1 MVALLNL
8 GMLEIGLILV
18 VAVLVFGRDLPSAA
32 VQAAGTLQKLR
43 RALADM
49 RRETGIDEELRRARR
64 EFEQAVPRDA
74 ARAARPTRVEA
85 PRVVE
90 HKPAVV
96 VEPAQPPE
104 AQPPAPPS
112 SPARPASGEQPH

>member
-1 MVALLNL
+1 MLALLNL
-8 GMLEIGLILV
+8 GMFEIGLILV

-32 VQAAGTLQKLR
+32 VQAAATLQKLR

-74 ARAARPTRVEA
+74 ARPTHVGATRI
-85 PRVVE
+85 VE
-90 HKPAVV
+90 HKPAA
-96 VEPAQPPE
+96 VETPE
-104 AQPPAPPS
+104 AQRLAPPS
-112 SPARPASGEQPH
+112 SPARPASGEEPH

>member
-1 MVALLNL
+1 MLALLNL
-8 GMLEIGLILV
+8 GMFEIGLILV

-74 ARAARPTRVEA
+74 ARAARPTRA
-85 PRVVE
+85 GATRIVE
-90 HKPAVV
+90 HEPGAAV
-96 VEPAQPPE
+96 ESAKPPE

-112 SPARPASGEQPH
+112 SPARPATGEESH